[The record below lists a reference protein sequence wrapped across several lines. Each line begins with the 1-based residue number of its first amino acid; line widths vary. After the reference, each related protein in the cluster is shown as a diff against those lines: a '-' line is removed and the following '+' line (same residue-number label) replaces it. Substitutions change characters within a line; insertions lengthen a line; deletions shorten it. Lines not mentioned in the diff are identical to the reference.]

1 MMIVTKTLVGSLEPA
16 MFVGRS
22 EASRINRGR
31 VVYRFT
37 GLTNVE
43 TIFQNSKQSPGNL
56 INGCNT
62 LWCAVR
68 AFVVK
73 VFG

>member
-1 MMIVTKTLVGSLEPA
+1 MIIVTNSCGGSLEPA
-16 MFVGRS
+16 KFVGRS

-37 GLTNVE
+37 GLTNVD

-56 INGCNT
+56 INECNT
-62 LWCAVR
+62 LWCAVQ